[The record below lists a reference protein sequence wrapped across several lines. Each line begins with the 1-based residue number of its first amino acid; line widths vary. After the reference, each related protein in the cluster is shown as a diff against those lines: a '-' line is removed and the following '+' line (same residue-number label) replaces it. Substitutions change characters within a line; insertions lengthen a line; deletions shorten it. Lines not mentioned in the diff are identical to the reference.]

1 MTRVSSVQSYQAV
14 GRMNQQTDERFA
26 VQLSLP
32 REMVAI
38 VVVVVVVVVVEM
50 LSPFHRLCCVKE
62 GDVVSSV
69 TLRDY

>member
-38 VVVVVVVVVVEM
+38 VVVVVVVVEM